1 MKKLLSALL
10 ALSVLVSLTAC
21 GMKTESSLISTQQ
34 ASAIEDRKTEAGAI
48 NVSENETSA
57 AGLEKEIR
65 QAFGKV
71 LWDVYQLGMLP
82 DGSKL
87 DYASMEGAAEN
98 SFSISD
104 IDGDGQDELLL
115 CWVNAC
121 MAGKAAYVFGYQDG
135 SIWQELNEFPELTF
149 YDNGF
154 VKANWSHSQ
163 GPGGDFQSYS
173 VYRYHAENDTYQLFG
188 GAQAWDRNY
197 CENYELIGRTFPET
211 IDADGDGIVYF
222 IFPADWDGH
231 YKNVPLVDGADYE
244 QWSKSYLDGAEELY
258 ITVQKLTEAN
268 IAVLGYPKPDVPV
281 AQPTG

>member
-10 ALSVLVSLTAC
+10 VLSVLASLTAC

-34 ASAIEDRKTEAGAI
+34 AAAIDAGKTEADAI

-57 AGLEKEIR
+57 AGLELETR

-71 LWDVYQLGMLP
+71 LWDAYQPGMLP

-98 SFSISD
+98 SFSIAD
-104 IDGDGQDELLL
+104 ID
-115 CWVNAC
+115 
-121 MAGKAAYVFGYQDG
+121 
-135 SIWQELNEFPELTF
+135 
-149 YDNGF
+149 
-154 VKANWSHSQ
+154 
-163 GPGGDFQSYS
+163 
-173 VYRYHAENDTYQLFG
+173 G

-197 CENYELIGRTFPET
+197 WESYEFSGRTFPET

-231 YKNVPLVDGADYE
+231 YKNVPLVDAADYE
-244 QWSKSYLDGAEELY
+244 QWSKSYLDGAEELC
-258 ITVQKLTEAN
+258 ITAQKLTEEN
-268 IAVLGYPKPDVPV
+268 IAVLGYPKPEVPA